1 MNFLANPLLTS
12 SAFTAEWLKQQKA
25 STNAP
30 VNEALASFF
39 DPFGVGRTAFNYW
52 RDSVE
57 RSVLYLDVMRE
68 RGNQYLE
75 HMEQTKPSVLG
86 FNTEVLMDGRTL
98 PRPTNYELL
107 RVLPHEGTQIDP
119 QKRPFVVVDPRAGH
133 GPGIGGFK
141 PDSELGVA
149 LKAGHPCYFIGFLP
163 FPEPGQTV
171 EDVVESE
178 IAFLR
183 HVIELHPT
191 TVEKPMVV
199 GNCQAGWQIMMAAAL
214 EPDVFGPILIAGAP
228 LSYWA
233 GEHGKAPMRY
243 TGGMAGGSWITA
255 LTSDIGNGLFDGA
268 WLVQNFE
275 RLNPANTYWKK
286 QYHLYDNIDTEAGR
300 YLDFERWW
308 GGHVVLGGE
317 EIQYIVDN
325 LFVGNRLST
334 AQLVTS
340 DGRRIDLR
348 NVRSPIVV
356 FCSRGDDITPPP
368 QALGWIRDLY
378 EDEDDIIANEQTIVY
393 CQHDTTG
400 HLGIFVSGSVSRKEH
415 TEFTANMDYID
426 VMPPG
431 LYETTVT
438 HASESSDS
446 ELFERDYLLEFTPR
460 NFEELDRDVMHKP
473 EDDRRFATVARL
485 SEINLGLYRLF
496 LQPWIKAVMTPEAAR
511 WIRRMHPI
519 RLGYKLLSDRN
530 PLSVPLPV
538 MADAIRKNRH
548 PVSEDN
554 LFKALETMG
563 SDQLVASLNAMR
575 DLRDSNTEKMFMDI
589 YGQPLLQAAVGLH
602 GDAHVH
608 RRRPGAE
615 PEHRRYVAQRQDELR
630 AKIAQG
636 GCQEAVMR
644 SLIYVLGGAPATD
657 ERNFK
662 RLRAS
667 RAELEPGIKL
677 SEFKHL
683 VREQFFI
690 LKLDRDKALDSLP
703 NLLVG
708 QSNSE
713 IDGHIKHLEHVFGA
727 SGELSEHAAERF
739 EQVKALFDKARP
751 KKSASSQTKTPAK
764 SKPIAKPEPTAK
776 SKTPAK
782 PKAASQAA
790 GASAAKTA
798 KPAAKSVPKAQAD
811 NASAATSAKPV
822 KEAAKPLPKAAKPA
836 LKSVK
841 AEQQAS
847 KPAPVAAKTEPTT
860 SAPKK
865 ANTDPKT
872 ADTAPTTAKPMSKT
886 EKPEQSAS
894 KPPAAEAA
902 KSAPVAGTANTQA
915 AAGKAADKPS
925 AKSNEPAKAT
935 PKKDVKSG
943 TDKSPEQD

>member
-1 MNFLANPLLTS
+1 MNFLANPLFPV
-12 SAFTAEWLKQQKA
+12 SAFTSAWRKQQSGSTAVPGSEAVA
-25 STNAP
+25 S
-30 VNEALASFF
+30 LF
-39 DPFGVGRTAFNYW
+39 DPFGFGRAAFDYW
-52 RDSVE
+52 RDSME

-86 FNTEVLMDGRTL
+86 FDTEVLMDGRTL

-107 RVLPHEGTQIDP
+107 RVLPHEGTETDLG
-119 QKRPFVVVDPRAGH
+119 KRPFVVVDPRAGH

-183 HVIELHPT
+183 HVIELHPET
-191 TVEKPMVV
+191 TEKPMVV

-243 TGGMAGGSWITA
+243 TGGMSGGSWMTA
-255 LTSDIGNGLFDGA
+255 LASDIGDGLFDGA
-268 WLVQNFE
+268 MLVQNFE

-334 AQLVTS
+334 AQLVTR

-348 NVRSPIVV
+348 NVRSPVVV

-378 EDEDDIIANEQTIVY
+378 ENTDDIIANEQTIVY

-426 VMPPG
+426 VLPPG
-431 LYETTVT
+431 LYETSISP
-438 HASESSDS
+438 AEKGADA
-446 ELFERDYLLEFTPR
+446 ELFERDYLLEFMPR
-460 NFEELDRDVMHKP
+460 NFEELDQAVMHKP
-473 EDDRRFATVARL
+473 EDDRRFATVARI
-485 SEINLGLYRLF
+485 SEINLGMYRLF
-496 LQPWIKAVMTPEAAR
+496 IQPWLKAMITPESAR
-511 WIRRMHPI
+511 LIRRMHPI

-538 MADAIRKNRH
+538 MADAVRKNRH
-548 PVSEDN
+548 PVSQEN
-554 LFKALETMG
+554 LYKALETMG

-575 DLRDSNTEKMFMDI
+575 DLRDSSTEKMFMDI
-589 YGQPLLQAAVGLH
+589 YGQPLLQAAVGLY

-615 PEHRRYVAQRQDELR
+615 PEHQRFVEHRQEALR
-630 AKIAQG
+630 EKIAQG
-636 GCQEAVMR
+636 SAHEAVMR

-677 SEFKHL
+677 SDFKNL

-690 LKLDRDKALDSLP
+690 LKLDRDKALNSLP
-703 NLLVG
+703 ILLKG
-708 QSNSE
+708 SSNDD
-713 IDGHIKHLEHVFGA
+713 IDGYISHLEHVFAA

-739 EQVKALFDKARP
+739 TQVKALFDKARP
-751 KKSASSQTKTPAK
+751 TS
-764 SKPIAKPEPTAK
+764 EV
-776 SKTPAK
+776 TPAK
-782 PKAASQAA
+782 PKATPKPKAVTKPKAAAKPKTTTKPKATEAKSTTPAAAAVKADTAAKPAVASESPV
-790 GASAAKTA
+790 ASAKSEVVKADKAKDAGSTPPSAKSAAVKSDVAQSGSTKPAAAKPTA
-798 KPAAKSVPKAQAD
+798 KPAA
-811 NASAATSAKPV
+811 AK
-822 KEAAKPLPKAAKPA
+822 PKAAQLASVKPSVIAEEKAKKPSPTDEEGTKPA
-836 LKSVK
+836 
-841 AEQQAS
+841 AQ
-847 KPAPVAAKTEPTT
+847 
-860 SAPKK
+860 PKG
-865 ANTDPKT
+865 NGG
-872 ADTAPTTAKPMSKT
+872 SG
-886 EKPEQSAS
+886 
-894 KPPAAEAA
+894 KPP
-902 KSAPVAGTANTQA
+902 
-915 AAGKAADKPS
+915 GKH
-925 AKSNEPAKAT
+925 
-935 PKKDVKSG
+935 
-943 TDKSPEQD
+943 

>member
-1 MNFLANPLLTS
+1 MNFLANPLLTT
-12 SAFTAEWLKQQKA
+12 SAFTDAWLKQQSGSTVVPSSETIA
-25 STNAP
+25 S
-30 VNEALASFF
+30 LF
-39 DPFGVGRTAFNYW
+39 DPFGVGRAAFDYW
-52 RDSVE
+52 RDSME

-86 FNTEVLMDGRTL
+86 FDTEVLMDGRTL

-107 RVLPHEGTQIDP
+107 RVLPHEGTETDL
-119 QKRPFVVVDPRAGH
+119 QKRPFVVIDPRAGH

-178 IAFLR
+178 VAFLR
-183 HVIELHPT
+183 HVIERHPET
-191 TVEKPMVV
+191 TEKPMVV

-255 LTSDIGNGLFDGA
+255 LTSDIGDGLFDGA

-286 QYHLYDNIDTEAGR
+286 QYHLYDNIDTEANR
-300 YLDFERWW
+300 YLEFERWW

-334 AQLVTS
+334 AQLVTH

-378 EDEDDIIANEQTIVY
+378 EDVDDIIAHEQTIVY

-400 HLGIFVSGSVSRKEH
+400 HLGIFVSGSISRKEH

-426 VMPPG
+426 VLPPG
-431 LYETTVT
+431 LYETSVT
-438 HASESSDS
+438 PAEKGEDA
-446 ELFERDYLLEFTPR
+446 ELFERDYLLEFMPR
-460 NFEELDRDVMHKP
+460 NFEELDQAVMHKP

-485 SEINLGLYRLF
+485 SEINLGMYRLF
-496 LQPWIKAVMTPEAAR
+496 VQPWLKAMITPEAAR

-538 MADAIRKNRH
+538 MADAVRKNRH
-548 PVSEDN
+548 PVTQDN
-554 LFKALETMG
+554 LFKALEKMG
-563 SDQLVASLNAMR
+563 SDQLVTSLNTMR
-575 DLRDSNTEKMFMDI
+575 DLRDSSTEKMFMDI
-589 YGQPLLQAAVGLH
+589 YGQPLLQAAVGLY

-615 PEHRRYVAQRQDELR
+615 PEHRRFVSQHQQALR
-630 AKIAQG
+630 DKIAYG
-636 GCQEAVMR
+636 SAHEAVMR

-667 RAELEPGIKL
+667 RAELEPGIEL
-677 SEFKHL
+677 SEFKRL

-690 LKLDRDKALDSLP
+690 LKLDREQALNSLP
-703 NLLVG
+703 ILLKG
-708 QSNSE
+708 DSNE
-713 IDGHIKHLEHVFGA
+713 DIDGYISHLEHVFAA
-727 SGELSEHAAERF
+727 SGELSEHAAKRF
-739 EQVKALFDKARP
+739 DQIKALFDQARP
-751 KKSASSQTKTPAK
+751 SKKEAPATPNAAKAKAKTPAK
-764 SKPIAKPEPTAK
+764 SKTAKAGVVGKADKKVIEPEATKPEAAK
-776 SKTPAK
+776 SETIKPKQEAVKSEGISQAKANTGEAK
-782 PKAASQAA
+782 PKAAKLTSVEP
-790 GASAAKTA
+790 SAAPEETEEKATKLSA
-798 KPAAKSVPKAQAD
+798 TDEESTKP
-811 NASAATSAKPV
+811 
-822 KEAAKPLPKAAKPA
+822 
-836 LKSVK
+836 SVK
-841 AEQQAS
+841 PGSTSGGS
-847 KPAPVAAKTEPTT
+847 KP
-860 SAPKK
+860 S
-865 ANTDPKT
+865 
-872 ADTAPTTAKPMSKT
+872 
-886 EKPEQSAS
+886 
-894 KPPAAEAA
+894 
-902 KSAPVAGTANTQA
+902 
-915 AAGKAADKPS
+915 DKR
-925 AKSNEPAKAT
+925 
-935 PKKDVKSG
+935 
-943 TDKSPEQD
+943 

>member
-1 MNFLANPLLTS
+1 MNFLATPLAKTMFPAN
-12 SAFTAEWLKQQKA
+12 AFTSAWLKRQNDSTAIPGSEAIA
-25 STNAP
+25 S
-30 VNEALASFF
+30 LF
-39 DPFGVGRTAFNYW
+39 DPFGFGRAAFGYW
-52 RDSVE
+52 RDSME

-75 HMEQTKPSVLG
+75 HMEQTKPNVLG
-86 FNTEVLMDGRTL
+86 FDTEVLMDGRTL

-107 RVLPHEGTQIDP
+107 RVLPHEGTEIDL

-183 HVIELHPT
+183 HVIELHPET
-191 TVEKPMVV
+191 TEKPMVV

-255 LTSDIGNGLFDGA
+255 LTSDIGDGLFDGA

-334 AQLVTS
+334 AQLVTH

-348 NVRSPIVV
+348 NVRSPVVV

-378 EDEDDIIANEQTIVY
+378 ANTDDIIANEQTIVY

-426 VMPPG
+426 VLPPG
-431 LYETTVT
+431 LYETSISP
-438 HASESSDS
+438 AEKGEDA
-446 ELFERDYLLEFTPR
+446 ELFERDYLLEFMPR
-460 NFEELDRDVMHKP
+460 NFEELDQAVMHKP
-473 EDDRRFATVARL
+473 EDDRRFATVARI
-485 SEINLGLYRLF
+485 SEINLGMYRLF
-496 LQPWIKAVMTPEAAR
+496 LQPWLKAIMTPEAAR
-511 WIRRMHPI
+511 LIRRMHPI

-538 MADAIRKNRH
+538 MAEAVRKNRH
-548 PVSEDN
+548 PVSKDN
-554 LFKALETMG
+554 LFKTLETMG

-575 DLRDSNTEKMFMDI
+575 DLRDSSTEKMFMDI
-589 YGQPLLQAAVGLH
+589 YGQPLLQAAVGLY

-615 PEHRRYVAQRQDELR
+615 PEHRRFIEQRQEELR
-630 AKIAQG
+630 EKIAKG
-636 GCQEAVMR
+636 SAHEAVMR

-667 RAELEPGIKL
+667 RAELEPGIEL
-677 SEFKHL
+677 SDFKNL

-690 LKLDRDKALDSLP
+690 LKLDREQALNSLP
-703 NLLVG
+703 TLLAG
-708 QSNSE
+708 SSNDDV
-713 IDGHIKHLEHVFGA
+713 DGYISHLEHVFAA
-727 SGELSEHAAERF
+727 SGDLSEHAAERF
-739 EQVKALFDKARP
+739 AQIKVLFDKARP
-751 KKSASSQTKTPAK
+751 RKSVANKPAA
-764 SKPIAKPEPTAK
+764 SKPTASKAASTTKPA
-776 SKTPAK
+776 AK
-782 PKAASQAA
+782 PKAA
-790 GASAAKTA
+790 TA
-798 KPAAKSVPKAQAD
+798 KLAETQTTSSAPVAKEQPVVNEESVVKESSPK
-811 NASAATSAKPV
+811 SAATSESASEPVAKPTSTTRR
-822 KEAAKPLPKAAKPA
+822 KKTPPKR
-836 LKSVK
+836 
-841 AEQQAS
+841 
-847 KPAPVAAKTEPTT
+847 
-860 SAPKK
+860 
-865 ANTDPKT
+865 
-872 ADTAPTTAKPMSKT
+872 
-886 EKPEQSAS
+886 
-894 KPPAAEAA
+894 
-902 KSAPVAGTANTQA
+902 
-915 AAGKAADKPS
+915 
-925 AKSNEPAKAT
+925 
-935 PKKDVKSG
+935 
-943 TDKSPEQD
+943 

>member
-1 MNFLANPLLTS
+1 MNFLANPLANPLFPAN
-12 SAFTAEWLKQQKA
+12 AFVGAWLKQQNG
-25 STNAP
+25 STNVP
-30 VNEALASFF
+30 GSEAITSFI
-39 DPFGVGRTAFNYW
+39 DPFGFGRAAFDYW

-75 HMEQTKPSVLG
+75 HMEKTKPSVLG
-86 FNTEVLMDGRTL
+86 FDTEVLMDGRSL

-107 RVLPHEGTQIDP
+107 RVLPHEGTATDP
-119 QKRPFVVVDPRAGH
+119 EMRPFVVVDPRAGH

-178 IAFLR
+178 VAFLR
-183 HVIELHPT
+183 HVIELHPET
-191 TVEKPMVV
+191 TEKPMVV

-243 TGGMAGGSWITA
+243 TGGMVGGSWITA
-255 LTSDIGNGLFDGA
+255 LTSDIGDGLFDGA

-334 AQLVTS
+334 AQLVTH

-378 EDEDDIIANEQTIVY
+378 ENTDDIIANEQTIVY

-426 VMPPG
+426 VLPPG
-431 LYETTVT
+431 LYET
-438 HASESSDS
+438 AISPAEKGEDAD
-446 ELFERDYLLEFTPR
+446 LFERDYLLEFMPR
-460 NFEELDRDVMHKP
+460 NFEELDQAVMHKP
-473 EDDRRFATVARL
+473 EDDRRFATVARI

-496 LQPWIKAVMTPEAAR
+496 MQPWIKAIMTPESAR
-511 WIRRMHPI
+511 FIRRMHPI

-538 MADAIRKNRH
+538 MAEAVRKDRH
-548 PVSEDN
+548 PVSHDN
-554 LFKALETMG
+554 LFKAFETMG

-575 DLRDSNTEKMFMDI
+575 DLRDSSTEKMFMDI
-589 YGQPLLQAAVGLH
+589 YGQPLLQAAVGLY

-615 PEHRRYVAQRQDELR
+615 PEHRRFIEQRQEELLK
-630 AKIAQG
+630 KIAQG
-636 GCQEAVMR
+636 GAHEAVMR

-677 SEFKHL
+677 SEFKRL

-690 LKLDRDKALDSLP
+690 LKLDRELALNSLP
-703 NLLVG
+703 DLLTG
-708 QSNSE
+708 SSNE
-713 IDGHIKHLEHVFGA
+713 DIDGYISHLEHVFAA
-727 SGELSEHAAERF
+727 SGDLSEHTADRF
-739 EQVKALFDKARP
+739 NQVKALFDKARP
-751 KKSASSQTKTPAK
+751 SKPVESKPAANKPAARKSVAKARPAAAKTSASSVEAVPAQ
-764 SKPIAKPEPTAK
+764 A
-776 SKTPAK
+776 
-782 PKAASQAA
+782 KAAEK
-790 GASAAKTA
+790 ASPAPASDTA
-798 KPAAKSVPKAQAD
+798 KPPATQAAKAAPVAKDKPLAEGKPVLEDKPVAEESAPK
-811 NASAATSAKPV
+811 SAATNEPV
-822 KEAAKPLPKAAKPA
+822 SEPAAKPA
-836 LKSVK
+836 ST
-841 AEQQAS
+841 S
-847 KPAPVAAKTEPTT
+847 KGKKTP
-860 SAPKK
+860 PKR
-865 ANTDPKT
+865 
-872 ADTAPTTAKPMSKT
+872 
-886 EKPEQSAS
+886 
-894 KPPAAEAA
+894 
-902 KSAPVAGTANTQA
+902 
-915 AAGKAADKPS
+915 
-925 AKSNEPAKAT
+925 
-935 PKKDVKSG
+935 
-943 TDKSPEQD
+943 